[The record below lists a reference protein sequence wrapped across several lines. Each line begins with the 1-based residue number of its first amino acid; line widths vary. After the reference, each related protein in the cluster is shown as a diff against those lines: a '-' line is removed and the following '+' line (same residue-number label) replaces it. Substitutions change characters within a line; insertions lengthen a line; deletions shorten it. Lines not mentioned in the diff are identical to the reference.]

1 MVEVE
6 RDPVRDPQ
14 RLAAVKNSGLL
25 DTPGEEPF
33 DRLARL
39 AASVLDTPYAFITV
53 VDEERSFWKACIG
66 VDALDVAQRQNRL
79 EESFC
84 QYVVGSGEPL
94 VVSDTRVDD
103 VTRDNPSIASMGVLA
118 WAGYPLRSPDGQVL
132 GTFCA
137 VDTAT
142 RTWDRYD
149 LEVLETLAAAASS
162 EVALRAA
169 VDSERE
175 ARERADAAAE
185 ELGYRATL
193 LRSAT
198 ENTPEG
204 ICVLSPSGE
213 LASINTRFRDL
224 FGLPEPLPAAGAGDA
239 VQGFLDRLLPDSTDA
254 TELCLP
260 ADAEPLRD
268 EVELVDGRILERFAA
283 PLVGSDGTH
292 HGTAWYVR
300 DVTTERRSAREL
312 VESGERFAALARTL
326 QESLLPPSLPD
337 VPGLEVAA
345 RYLPAGAG
353 ESVVGDFYD
362 VFQAGR
368 SSWGVVMGDVCGK
381 GVEAAKVTALA
392 RYTIRAAA
400 MRTSKP
406 SEVLATLNEAM
417 LAQSDSDERFLTA
430 VYATLRPTRG
440 AVMAR
445 LCSGG
450 HAPALVRRADGRVKP
465 VGRPGTILGVL
476 PEPDLTDVGL
486 GLRPGDL
493 LLLYTDGVTEARN
506 ADGELF
512 GEERLIA
519 LLRGADGR
527 DAVGVATAVED
538 AVTQFAGVAP
548 TDDTAVLVLRVRS

>member
-1 MVEVE
+1 MVELAADPA
-6 RDPVRDPQ
+6 RDPK
-14 RLAAVKNSGLL
+14 RLAAVTATGLL

-39 AASVLDTPYAFITV
+39 AATVLGTPYAFITV
-53 VDEERSFWKACIG
+53 VDQERSFWKSCIG
-66 VDALDVAQRQNRL
+66 VDATELADRQNRL

-94 VVSDTRVDD
+94 IVGDTRANV
-103 VTRDNPSIASMGVLA
+103 VTRENPSIESMGVLA
-118 WAGYPLRSPDGQVL
+118 WAGYPVHSPDGEVL

-137 VDTAT
+137 VDTIT
-142 RTWDRYD
+142 RTWSRHD

-204 ICVLSPSGE
+204 ICVLTPSGE
-213 LASINTRFRDL
+213 PASINRRFREL
-224 FGLPEPLPAAGAGDA
+224 FGLTDPLPATGAGEA
-239 VQGFLDRLLPDSTDA
+239 VQRFLDRLMPESADA

-260 ADAEPLRD
+260 PEVEPVHD
-268 EVELVDGRILERFAA
+268 EVELVDGRVLERFAA
-283 PLVGSDGTH
+283 PLVGADGTH
-292 HGTAWYVR
+292 HGTAWYIR
-300 DVTTERRSAREL
+300 DVTLERRSARDL

-326 QESLLPPSLPD
+326 QESLLPPHLPD

-345 RYLPAGAG
+345 RYLPAGTG

-400 MRTSKP
+400 MRSSRP
-406 SEVLATLNEAM
+406 SEVLAQLNEAM
-417 LAQSDSDERFLTA
+417 LAQSDSDERFVTA

-440 AVMAR
+440 QVMAR

-450 HAPALVRRADGRVKP
+450 HTPALLRRADGRVKH

-476 PEPDLTDVGL
+476 PEPDLTDVGV

-493 LLLYTDGVTEARN
+493 LLLYTDGVTEARR

-512 GEERLIA
+512 GEERLIE
-519 LLRGADGR
+519 LLRGAEGL
-527 DAVGVATAVED
+527 DAVEVAATVEK
-538 AVTQFAGVAP
+538 AVTEFGGSAP
-548 TDDTAVLVLRVRS
+548 NDDTAVLVLRVGS